1 MRISSAAEAIRMLD
15 KEMSSVRSEIIDA
28 QNSSLLQAGIVAEI
42 LNNIQNLYKV
52 ANKREIIKIQDEFYR
67 IYALNDLEQLER
79 FNKELDIIAEGYRHR
94 ASVPGR
100 CDHLQERNL

>member
-1 MRISSAAEAIRMLD
+1 M
-15 KEMSSVRSEIIDA
+15 RSEIIDA

-79 FNKELDIIAEGYRHR
+79 FNKELDIIAEGYRAQSIR
-94 ASVPGR
+94 SGA
-100 CDHLQERNL
+100 L

>member
-1 MRISSAAEAIRMLD
+1 MRTRLSSAADAVQMMD

-28 QNSSLLQAGIVAEI
+28 QNSSRLQANIVTEI

-67 IYALNDLEQLER
+67 IYSLKDVSQLER
-79 FNKELDIIAEGYRHR
+79 FSKELDIIAEGYR
-94 ASVPGR
+94 AQDVPAAP
-100 CDHLQERNL
+100 